1 MAYYVPTYKIG
12 NMFFTHRRFHLECAS
27 LKISLLKE
35 LACHKMDYLGNQI
48 SDVNNLLDKIVSIQ
62 ATLKLFWSTFQLRL
76 FATAGNSAYVG
87 SKPARMRKEEGWAW
101 G

>member
-12 NMFFTHRRFHLECAS
+12 NMFFTRRRFHLECAS

-76 FATAGNSAYVG
+76 FATAGNSAYVD
-87 SKPARMRKEEGWAW
+87 S
-101 G
+101 